1 MSSRRPRRSR
11 IYDSNYNIGE
21 NYYRSAIDRLDEKYF
36 GRSGTLRHSEPPVPL
51 VVSSPPKTRF
61 NFGIDDEEVD
71 LEYARDRA
79 SRAIQKE
86 TVLDQR
92 FGRKTLDLETGFE
105 GQVQKTL
112 DRIQASKKLLY
123 SIDDSYDSNE
133 AASSSILKKRSLK
146 VVSDISSSSAALES
160 SNDLTKWSKMSD
172 YNDSESFAAARA
184 RQSAARLQDIEQ
196 DMLDRSE
203 RQYAREQRA
212 ANVKKLLAETSD
224 FDSDLALANGV
235 SSLKISKR
243 VTTY

>member
-11 IYDSNYNIGE
+11 IYDTNYNIGE

-36 GRSGTLRHSEPPVPL
+36 GRTSTLRHSEPPVPL
-51 VVSSPPKTRF
+51 VVSPPRARF
-61 NFGIDDEEVD
+61 NLAAEDDDED
-71 LEYARDRA
+71 LEFSRDRA

-92 FGRKTLDLETGFE
+92 FGRKALDLESSFD

-112 DRIQASKKLLY
+112 DRIQASKKLLN
-123 SIDDSYDSNE
+123 SIDVDDSNE
-133 AASSSILKKRSLK
+133 ASSSSILKKRSLK
-146 VVSDISSSSAALES
+146 IVSDISSSSAALDS

-172 YNDSESFAAARA
+172 YNDSESFAAVRA

-196 DMLDRSE
+196 DMQNRSE
-203 RQYAREQRA
+203 RQYAREQRS
-212 ANVKKLLAETSD
+212 ANVKKLLAESSD
-224 FDSDLALANGV
+224 FDSDLALENGV

-243 VTTY
+243 ITSY